1 VWIIGVTVAAGG
13 VLCVLQTVV
22 GALQLSDCDTEWI
35 IGVNVVT
42 GGVLCVLQPAVASLQ
57 SPDCDTEG
65 IIIVNVVT
73 GGVLR
78 RKGIVRF
85 WCSFAVDTDWVHKTV
100 NQYVS
105 LYLKLA
111 INTEL

>member
-1 VWIIGVTVAAGG
+1 
-13 VLCVLQTVV
+13 VLQTAV
-22 GALQLSDCDTEWI
+22 ASLQSPNCDTEWI

-42 GGVLCVLQPAVASLQ
+42 GGVLCVLQTAVASLQ
-57 SPDCDTEG
+57 SPNCDTEWLMC
-65 IIIVNVVT
+65 VNVVT
-73 GGVLR
+73 GGVLC
-78 RKGIVRF
+78 RKGILRTLG
-85 WCSFAVDTDWVHKTV
+85 SFAVDTDWVHKNV

>member
-1 VWIIGVTVAAGG
+1 M
-13 VLCVLQTVV
+13 LQTAV
-22 GALQLSDCDTEWI
+22 GSLQSPDCDTEWI

-42 GGVLCVLQPAVASLQ
+42 GGVLCVLQTAFGSLQ
-57 SPDCDTEG
+57 SPDCDTEWLIG
-65 IIIVNVVT
+65 VNFATGKYLHRKKIIRIYGSFVVD
-73 GGVLR
+73 
-78 RKGIVRF
+78 IN
-85 WCSFAVDTDWVHKTV
+85 SVHRTV